1 MAGAVGSS
9 RPHHSVIRKNPTA
22 RLIRP
27 VIACARNPF
36 GVTPMRALLLAL
48 TLVLSTPA
56 IADETTGKILAFD
69 RVANVIVLD
78 DKTIWP
84 LADTTEISPD
94 LVAGDMVKIDYVGGG
109 DAGVASI
116 TSILRVEG

>member
-1 MAGAVGSS
+1 
-9 RPHHSVIRKNPTA
+9 
-22 RLIRP
+22 
-27 VIACARNPF
+27 
-36 GVTPMRALLLAL
+36 MRALLLAL

>member
-1 MAGAVGSS
+1 
-9 RPHHSVIRKNPTA
+9 
-22 RLIRP
+22 
-27 VIACARNPF
+27 
-36 GVTPMRALLLAL
+36 MRALLLAL
-48 TLVLSTPA
+48 PLLLSTPA

-84 LADTTEISPD
+84 LADTTETSPD
-94 LVAGDMVKIDYVGGG
+94 LVAGDMVRIDYVGGG
-109 DAGVASI
+109 DTGVASI

>member
-1 MAGAVGSS
+1 
-9 RPHHSVIRKNPTA
+9 
-22 RLIRP
+22 
-27 VIACARNPF
+27 
-36 GVTPMRALLLAL
+36 MRALLLAL
-48 TLVLSTPA
+48 PLVLSTPA